1 MISLYRY
8 CFDIIT
14 RKVVRINR
22 ISMPLIESKNFY
34 TINKNDETRE
44 RAIVE
49 YYYRILYITAKQLL
63 VQIFLPEKKKSVKNF
78 FS

>member
-1 MISLYRY
+1 
-8 CFDIIT
+8 
-14 RKVVRINR
+14 
-22 ISMPLIESKNFY
+22 MPLIESKNFY

-49 YYYRILYITAKQLL
+49 YYYRILYIKKQLL

>member
-1 MISLYRY
+1 M
-8 CFDIIT
+8 
-14 RKVVRINR
+14 VRINR

-63 VQIFLPEKKKSVKNF
+63 VQIFLPKKKKSIKNF